1 MNLLIEFSCN
11 LKTLYY
17 NLHCNLIVSTVLT
30 YLILNTLHYLML
42 CIDSVDIDSIE
53 YIRNPGLVSTVST
66 YIVFDSMIEK
76 LSVSVFQNFNWIEN
90 QLNIKKVM
98 SKNVYVLCIDSVDID

>member
-1 MNLLIEFSCN
+1 M
-11 LKTLYY
+11 
-17 NLHCNLIVSTVLT
+17 STVSR
-30 YLILNTLHYLML
+30 YIVLNTLHYLIL

-53 YIRNPGLVSTVST
+53 YIRNPCCVLTVST
-66 YIVFDSMIEK
+66 YIVFDGMGEK
-76 LSVSVFQNFNWIEN
+76 PSVSVFQNFNWIEN